1 MMRWYKGDLHAHSTF
16 SDGRDSL
23 DVLLRR
29 VRENGL
35 EFFALTEHRTV
46 EHLRHM
52 PPDPGLILIPGFEF
66 GDRLG
71 HANLFGISELLSRN
85 GSQDPEQTRASLR
98 EARRAGAYIAINHP
112 FHYESTWLLP
122 LDDVDY
128 DWIEI
133 WNGPWF
139 NSNQGCVV
147 WWQAEL
153 EKGGRIPVA
162 GGSDCHG
169 NVPFHHYGQPTTWV
183 AAEEPT
189 VRSILENLKRGHS
202 VMSCSPDGPFIDL
215 SCGGS
220 IVGDV
225 VRDAHAP
232 CALAV
237 SGLVKGDIVRMV
249 SDMGVEAE
257 HEMER
262 GGAYEE
268 TRVMPD
274 RAFLRVEVL
283 RWYPELLTRQMAALS
298 NPLYL
303 RQPRP

>member
-1 MMRWYKGDLHAHSTF
+1 MRWYKGDLHAHSTF
-16 SDGRDSL
+16 SDGLDPL

-35 EFFALTEHRTV
+35 EFFALTDHKTV
-46 EHLRHM
+46 EGLRHM
-52 PPDPGLILIPGFEF
+52 PSDPGFVLIPGFEF

-71 HANLFGISELLSRN
+71 HANLFGISELLSQNR
-85 GSQDPEQTRASLR
+85 SQDPEQTRAGLL
-98 EARRAGAYIAINHP
+98 EARRAGAFIAINHP

-122 LDDVDY
+122 LDDIDY
-128 DWIEI
+128 DWIEL

-139 NSNQGCVV
+139 NSNQGCLV

-153 EKGGRIPVA
+153 EKGRRIPVA

-169 NVPFHHYGQPTTWV
+169 NSPFHYYGQPTTWV

-189 VRSILENLKRGHS
+189 VRAILSNLKMGHS
-202 VMSCSPDGPFIDL
+202 VMSYSPDGPFIGL
-215 SCGGS
+215 SSEES

-225 VRDAHAP
+225 VRDASAP
-232 CALAV
+232 CVLKV
-237 SGLVKGDIVRMV
+237 SGLVEGDVVRMI
-249 SDMGVEAE
+249 SDAGVETE
-257 HEMER
+257 CTMER
-262 GGAYEE
+262 DGAYEE
-268 TRVMPD
+268 TRALPD

-303 RQPRP
+303 RQPRL